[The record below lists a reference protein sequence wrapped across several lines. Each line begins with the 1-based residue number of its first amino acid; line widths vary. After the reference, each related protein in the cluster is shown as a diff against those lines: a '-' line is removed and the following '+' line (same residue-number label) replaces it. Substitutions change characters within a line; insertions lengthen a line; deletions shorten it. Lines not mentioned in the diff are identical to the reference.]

1 MMQSNVKTARTD
13 MRSLVKDAQ
22 DLFRQATSATGD
34 KADLLRTQG
43 LNLLD
48 SAMGKAQE
56 VQAAAM
62 QTGKEVAE
70 TTDTYVQENPW
81 KAVAISAGVGVV
93 IGMLLARK

>member
-1 MMQSNVKTARTD
+1 MQSNVKTARTD

-93 IGMLLARK
+93 IGMLLARR

>member
-1 MMQSNVKTARTD
+1 MIQTNVKTARTD
-13 MRSLVKDAQ
+13 MRTLVKDAQ

-34 KADLLRTQG
+34 KAELLRTQG

-48 SAMGKAQE
+48 SAVTKAQE
-56 VQAAAM
+56 VQTAAL

-81 KAVAISAGVGVV
+81 KAVAISAGVGVL
-93 IGMLLARK
+93 IGMLIARK

>member
-62 QTGKEVAE
+62 QTGKEYAE
-70 TTDTYVQENPW
+70 TADTFVQDNPW
-81 KAVAISAGVGVV
+81 KSVAISAGVGVV
-93 IGMLLARK
+93 IGMLLARR

>member
-1 MMQSNVKTARTD
+1 MMQTDVKTARTD

-34 KADLLRTQG
+34 KAELLRTQG

-56 VQAAAM
+56 VQAAAL

-70 TTDTYVQENPW
+70 TADTYVQENPW
-81 KAVAISAGVGVV
+81 KAVGISAGLGII
-93 IGMLLARK
+93 IGMLIARN

>member
-1 MMQSNVKTARTD
+1 MMQTNVKTARTD
-13 MRSLVKDAQ
+13 MRTLVKDAQ

-34 KADLLRTQG
+34 KAELLRTQG

-48 SAMGKAQE
+48 SAVTKAQE
-56 VQAAAM
+56 VQTAAL

-81 KAVAISAGVGVV
+81 KAVAISAGVGVL
-93 IGMLLARK
+93 IGMLIARK

>member
-1 MMQSNVKTARTD
+1 MMQTNVKTARTD

-34 KADLLRTQG
+34 KAELLRTQG

-48 SAMGKAQE
+48 SAVGKAQE

-81 KAVAISAGVGVV
+81 KAVAVSAGVGVL
-93 IGMLLARK
+93 IGMLIARK

>member
-34 KADLLRTQG
+34 KAELLRTQG

-70 TTDTYVQENPW
+70 TADTYVQENPW
-81 KAVAISAGVGVV
+81 KSVAISAGVGVV
-93 IGMLLARK
+93 IGMLLARR